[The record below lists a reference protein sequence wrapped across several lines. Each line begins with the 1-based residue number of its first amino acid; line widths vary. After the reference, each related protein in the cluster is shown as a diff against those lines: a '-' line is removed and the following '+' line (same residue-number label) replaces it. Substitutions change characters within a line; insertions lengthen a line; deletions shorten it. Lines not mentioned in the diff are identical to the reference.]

1 MIQNVVNTHPGS
13 VASARK
19 ILIIKLRAV
28 GDVVLST
35 IVLKNVRHAYPH
47 ARIDFLTQDY
57 CVDIVKDHPDL
68 NTIWSVDLKTWDN
81 QSLMHRIRSVH
92 SFYNQIR
99 RTGYD
104 LVFDFFGNPRTA
116 WITWYSGAPFRV
128 GYDYRI
134 RQWAYSKVIHSRAD
148 HIHEADWHLD
158 ALTALDIPVVS
169 RALSVPVSAN
179 AELVAQRFWSHYQ
192 LHSKRVVAINFSG
205 GWKEKRWPLDRFAA
219 VSRHLVQEYQVV
231 PLVIWGPG
239 EEKAAIELERMIES
253 PALRIPRTNLKELTA
268 LLNRTDLMISTDSG
282 PMHIAAARG
291 VPCVAIFG
299 PTFPHLQGPYGSQHE
314 IVYKDPKQFGCD
326 RLECDHGACS
336 EAVSV
341 EVVVQA
347 SRSCIQK
354 NKLWNNGATEQE

>member
-1 MIQNVVNTHPGS
+1 MIENVTKPPRRS
-13 VASARK
+13 VPVARK

-35 IVLKNVRHAYPH
+35 IVLKNLRNAYPQ

-57 CVDIVKDHPDL
+57 CVDIVRDHPDL
-68 NTIWSVDLKTWDN
+68 NAIWSVDLKTWQN
-81 QSLMHRIRSVH
+81 QPLIQQIRSVH
-92 SFYNQIR
+92 SFYNRIR

-116 WITWYSGAPFRV
+116 WITWYSGAPVRV

-134 RQWAYSKVIHSRAD
+134 RQWAYSRVIRSRAD

-169 RALSVPVSAN
+169 RALSVPVSAD
-179 AELVAQRFWSHYQ
+179 AESVAQRFWNDHQ
-192 LHSKRVVAINFSG
+192 LHSERVVGINFSG

-219 VSRHLVQEYQVV
+219 VARRLVQEYQVV

-239 EEKAAIELERMIES
+239 EEKEAIQLEQMIES
-253 PALRIPRTNLKELTA
+253 PALRIPRTDLKELTA
-268 LLNRTDLMISTDSG
+268 LLNGTDLMISTDSG
-282 PMHIAAARG
+282 PMHIAAARE

-326 RLECDHGACS
+326 RLECDHRACS
-336 EAVSV
+336 GAVSV

-347 SRSCIQK
+347 ARRCIQK
-354 NKLWNNGATEQE
+354 NKLWRSDAAEQE